1 MLFAVYMDVLPDRLK
16 ASAIGCHLTGQFFGC
31 VVYTDDVLLLSHAVG
46 AMHNM
51 LKTGEKF
58 AIDFDI
64 IFTANKSYWMVT
76 FVPCEPLTLS
86 SNELQQASQ
95 MKYVGVCFVSD
106 TTLKCGVE
114 HL

>member
-1 MLFAVYMDVLPDRLK
+1 
-16 ASAIGCHLTGQFFGC
+16 
-31 VVYTDDVLLLSHAVG
+31 
-46 AMHNM
+46 
-51 LKTGEKF
+51 
-58 AIDFDI
+58 
-64 IFTANKSYWMVT
+64 MVT

-95 MKYVGVCFVSD
+95 MKYVAVCFVSD